1 MSNLTRRDQRQWE
14 DPVWA
19 VRSVRKSL
27 FCRDQ
32 RKSHKEGPAC
42 GRIPYGR
49 AFGKKEFILPGS
61 AQNPIRKESHKEGP
75 ACGRIPYEQS
85 HKEGPTSVGG
95 SLVGGAFGEKE
106 SIMPGTAQNESKK
119 MRGCCRFCSGLFLT
133 DTAF

>member
-1 MSNLTRRDQRQWE
+1 MGGASGKKKSIMPGTAQNPIRRDPPQ
-14 DPVWA
+14 VGG
-19 VRSVRKSL
+19 SL
-27 FCRDQ
+27 VGGA
-32 RKSHKEGPAC
+32 S
-42 GRIPYGR
+42 
-49 AFGKKEFILPGS
+49 GKKEFILPKS

-95 SLVGGAFGEKE
+95 SLVGGASGEKE